1 MPKRPTIAQIEKSKL
16 QCQVFCKADSSLI
29 SILPPIGLTEEL
41 CFFGHVSLDLSPV
54 DVKTKQGADVR
65 RAEQIKD
72 QQLFEDS
79 LTAYMC
85 ILRIL

>member
-16 QCQVFCKADSSLI
+16 QCQVLCKAGSSLL
-29 SILPPIGLTEEL
+29 SILPPVGLTEEL

-54 DVKTKQGADVR
+54 DVKTKEGADVR

-85 ILRIL
+85 IFCTA

>member
-1 MPKRPTIAQIEKSKL
+1 M
-16 QCQVFCKADSSLI
+16 I
-29 SILPPIGLTEEL
+29 SILPPVGLTEEL
-41 CFFGHVSLDLSPV
+41 CFSGHVLLDLSPV

-79 LTAYMC
+79 LKAYVYFLHC
-85 ILRIL
+85 LTFDFSPAFGGCPVSGKT